1 MAYDIRETLYGDL
14 KDRYIILIKTYSTT
28 RKIFD
33 ERPTKSIEVSTL
45 IRRITLKEEQSW
57 NAVRCL
63 FPSQK
68 AKQFES
74 PATTTKE
81 STVMFYGKK
90 CCTPWKLPTRID
102 VMRFPFKADPVLRPS
117 FKTENTESFEVIV
130 GEKQSIGFWRN
141 SLTRDP

>member
-1 MAYDIRETLYGDL
+1 MAYDIRETLYGGL

-63 FPSQK
+63 FPSQE

-90 CCTPWKLPTRID
+90 CCTPWKLIRI
-102 VMRFPFKADPVLRPS
+102 
-117 FKTENTESFEVIV
+117 
-130 GEKQSIGFWRN
+130 
-141 SLTRDP
+141 